1 MRVFCTP
8 YLHRGYLGLPLRGAP
23 RQGSAAHNFCFLM
36 NAPKFLSFCPE
47 PSRGARTD
55 MGLGVGVLAAS
66 RNVLHR
72 FIVIWIMPL
81 RMSSALRMI
90 LGAPMPGRKVSRTN
104 MGLGVNEVFAA
115 SLDDLYRVFGNAPMP
130 GRKVSRTNMGLGCG
144 SAPMPGRKV
153 SWLPYNIRTHDDDVF
168 GRMPVDDDDESGR
181 MPVDDEPDGT
191 DMPMDCTTDKTDDV
205 PGNRP
210 VDNATDVL
218 GMSVD
223 SSWDESE
230 PSKFSMSASHV

>member
-1 MRVFCTP
+1 MHAFCTP
-8 YLHRGYLGLPLRGAP
+8 RLHRSYLGFPLRGAP
-23 RQGSAAHNFCFLM
+23 NQGSAAHNFCFLM

-66 RNVLHR
+66 RNVLRR

-115 SLDDLYRVFGNAPMP
+115 SLDDMYRVFGNAPMSGRKVSRTNMGLGVKGCAPMP
-130 GRKVSRTNMGLGCG
+130 GRKVSRTNMGLGFG
-144 SAPMPGRKV
+144 STSTSCSGPMPGR
-153 SWLPYNIRTHDDDVF
+153 N
-168 GRMPVDDDDESGR
+168 M
-181 MPVDDEPDGT
+181 
-191 DMPMDCTTDKTDDV
+191 C
-205 PGNRP
+205 GNRTTQWSQC
-210 VDNATDVL
+210 VEVNACRYDRL
-218 GMSVD
+218 CSVT
-223 SSWDESE
+223 S
-230 PSKFSMSASHV
+230 